1 MDAAYAVSVF
11 VAIFAIVNP
20 IGNISF
26 FTTLTRGYSSDEKR
40 RVAGKAVIAAAAT
53 LIVFALVGK
62 YIFMLFSITIP
73 AFRIAGGIL
82 LFRVAL
88 SMLYGGTPGTKMTP
102 DEKGEAL
109 EREMVGVIPLGIPM
123 LAGPGAISIVM
134 LYMSQGGLA
143 EGGMVFAAI
152 AATMAVTYVM
162 LRYADAI
169 FRRMGRTGSLA
180 VSRIMGLILA
190 TVAVQFIINGIHDVA
205 VEWAEE
211 IQALL

>member
-1 MDAAYAVSVF
+1 MDVAYAVSVF

-20 IGNISF
+20 VGNISF
-26 FTTLTRGYSSDEKR
+26 FTTLTRGYTGMEKR
-40 RVAGKAVIAAAAT
+40 RVAGKAIIAAAAT
-53 LIVFALVGK
+53 LVVFALVGK

-88 SMLYGGTPGTKMTP
+88 SMLYGGTPGTKTTP

-109 EREMVGVIPLGIPM
+109 EREMVGVIPMGIPM

-134 LYMSQGGLA
+134 LYMSRGDLF
-143 EGGMVFAAI
+143 EGGIVFAAI

-162 LRYADAI
+162 LRYADVI
-169 FRRMGRTGSLA
+169 FRRMGTTGSLA
-180 VSRIMGLILA
+180 ISRVMGLILA

-205 VEWAEE
+205 VEWAGELD
-211 IQALL
+211 AMF